1 MNQKVTKIISVLL
14 GLMLI
19 IFGINKYLNFM
30 PAPEN
35 MTEPASDFMKA
46 MMDTGYLFKF
56 IGLVEI
62 VSGFL
67 LIINKWVPFALLI
80 IAPVILNIIMFHLI
94 LDVADILPGA
104 IIFILLVYLFRAN
117 WSEFLPLFKS

>member
-1 MNQKVTKIISVLL
+1 MNQKVTRIISVLL
-14 GLMLI
+14 GIMLI
-19 IFGINKYLNFM
+19 IFGINKFLNFM

-35 MTEPASDFMKA
+35 MPESASNFMKA
-46 MMDTGYLFKF
+46 MIDTGYLFKF

-62 VSGFL
+62 VSGIL
-67 LIINKWVPFALLI
+67 LLINKWVPFALLI
-80 IAPVILNIIMFHLI
+80 IAPVTLNIIMFHLM

-117 WSEFLPLFKS
+117 WSKFSPLFKS